1 MPSTLLDARSI
12 TRHHGARTVLQDVD
26 VRVDA
31 GTRLALIGPNGSGKS
46 TLLRAL
52 AGVEPIDQGT
62 VRRFGTVGY
71 LPQLA
76 DEAGAARDATVRA
89 TILERLGVAAAARA
103 IDAAEA
109 RLTAGDL
116 DAVMPHAPAL
126 ERWLAPGGAA
136 ADELGLP
143 TALLDRPLHT
153 LSGGQAARAGL
164 AVLRA
169 ARFDVVAL
177 DEPTNH

>member
-12 TRHHGARTVLQDVD
+12 TRHHGARTILQDID

-31 GTRLALIGPNGSGKS
+31 TTRLALIGPNGSGKS

-52 AGVEPIDQGT
+52 AGIEPLDGGT
-62 VRRFGTVGY
+62 VQRFGTVGY

-76 DEAGAARDATVRA
+76 DHRGAATVRA
-89 TILERLGVAAAARA
+89 TILERLGVAGAAR
-103 IDAAEA
+103 
-109 RLTAGDL
+109 
-116 DAVMPHAPAL
+116 V
-126 ERWLAPGGAA
+126 
-136 ADELGLP
+136 
-143 TALLDRPLHT
+143 LDRPLAT

-169 ARFDVVAL
+169 ARFDVIAL
-177 DEPTNH
+177 DEPTNHLDIASLELLERALRGWPGALVVATHDVALREALKLTKEVAL